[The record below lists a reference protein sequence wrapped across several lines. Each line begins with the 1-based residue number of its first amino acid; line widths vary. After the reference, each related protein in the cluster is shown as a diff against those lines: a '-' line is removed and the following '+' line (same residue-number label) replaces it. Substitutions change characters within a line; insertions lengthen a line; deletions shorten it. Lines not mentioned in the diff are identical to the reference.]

1 MQPKT
6 TAVQTKKHARTE
18 DAGTTDEAAATFED
32 MCKRAKTTLPKQTS
46 IEPPVVRAH
55 KRCARYP
62 THYRHSCRTLVT
74 KRAFTC
80 SSSVV

>member
-55 KRCARYP
+55 KRFV
-62 THYRHSCRTLVT
+62 VT
-74 KRAFTC
+74 QLIIVI
-80 SSSVV
+80 VVTPWLRKEL